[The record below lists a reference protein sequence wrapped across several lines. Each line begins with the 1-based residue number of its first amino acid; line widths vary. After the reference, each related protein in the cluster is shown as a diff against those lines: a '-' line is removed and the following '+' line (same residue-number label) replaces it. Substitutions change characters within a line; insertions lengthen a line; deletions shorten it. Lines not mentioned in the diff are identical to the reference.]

1 MNKKILT
8 YSLLAGLISLLLFF
22 SSCATSPSMAGTSSF
37 PSKGT
42 AAAAK
47 VSGSPVYYG
56 AGEGS
61 SMTRALNSA
70 KLTAVKKAVVDALGK
85 ASSLVNKEKLQNNI
99 YEKIDVNALVYND
112 TVRIIDKS
120 TGGDIYTVT
129 LGVRINLPAVA
140 AVLRKEKI
148 YGGLIL
154 PQGGDVVLS
163 DQEPPV
169 VSSSGKSESTG
180 VSTEPAVNAQTKEGP
195 AAGQSNVN
203 TEEALLIDNI
213 IDNLTYMVYY
223 DEKTISNPFIAKTAV
238 GMANK
243 YLAENGLEYVDLDQ
257 IEQIKKDQA
266 AAYEE
271 ETGQSV
277 SMIQWIAGKLN
288 ADIYIEVSV
297 NTHSSVKDGKYY
309 GSASVSL
316 KNFDAS
322 TGAGRG
328 TAFYQTIPPS
338 MSTVSTADA
347 VNNAVASATY
357 NAIRDAVGQA
367 VVYTKKELVQGIK
380 YSLVMQNTSD
390 SKLMRTF
397 MKKLKRKVKSVR
409 RISASPEETKYE
421 VRLIGRIEDLEDI
434 VYETADD
441 ITGLEGVSLVY
452 QRGNSITFDTGL

>member
-8 YSLLAGLISLLLFF
+8 YSLLAGLISLLLFI
-22 SSCATSPSMAGTSSF
+22 SGCATSPSMAGTSSS

-42 AAAAK
+42 AATAK

-56 AGEGS
+56 TGEGS
-61 SMTRALNSA
+61 SLTRALNNA
-70 KLTAVKKAVVDALGK
+70 KLAAVEKAVVDALGK
-85 ASSLVNKEKLQNNI
+85 AASLGNKEKLQKNI
-99 YEKIDVNALVYND
+99 YGKIDINALVYND

-120 TGGDIYTVT
+120 TGGDVYTVT
-129 LGVRINLPAVA
+129 LGVRVNLPAVA
-140 AVLRKEKI
+140 AVLRREKI

-169 VSSSGKSESTG
+169 ANTSGKSETTG
-180 VSTEPAVNAQTKEGP
+180 VSTEPAGQPNVNAG
-195 AAGQSNVN
+195 
-203 TEEALLIDNI
+203 EALLINNI

-223 DEKTISNPFIAKTAV
+223 DEKTVSNPFIAKTAV
-238 GMANK
+238 GMANR
-243 YLAENGLEYVDLDQ
+243 YLAENGLEYVDLEQ

-297 NTHSSVKDGKYY
+297 NTHPSVKDGKYY

-328 TAFYQTIPPS
+328 TAFYQTVPPA

-357 NAIRDAVGQA
+357 NAIRNAVGQA

-434 VYETADD
+434 VYGTADD